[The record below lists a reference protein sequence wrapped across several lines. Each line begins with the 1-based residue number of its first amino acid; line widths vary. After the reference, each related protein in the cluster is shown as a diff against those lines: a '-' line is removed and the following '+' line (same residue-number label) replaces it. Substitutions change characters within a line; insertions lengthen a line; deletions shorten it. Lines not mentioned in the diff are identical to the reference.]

1 MRTESVQFFTEREEE
16 FVSLLIGIGIKKHVA
31 TLLVFLANVPGTS
44 SRSIERGTD
53 LRQSEVSIA
62 MRYLMDRGWVR
73 MRGESSERKG
83 RPVKIYQLALP
94 ITAIMDSIEE
104 EKKREARDQLALFK
118 KMRDHIR

>member
-1 MRTESVQFFTEREEE
+1 MRTESVQYFTEREEE

-31 TLLVFLANVPGTS
+31 ALLVFLANVPETS

-53 LRQSEVSIA
+53 LRQPEVSIA

-73 MRGESSERKG
+73 MCGESSEHKG

-94 ITAIMDSIEE
+94 ITAIMDSIEK
-104 EKKREARDQLALFK
+104 EKKRETQEQLALFEK
-118 KMRDHIR
+118 LRDHIR